1 MDETIRNIV
10 KGDKALKRILGGD
23 GSKESPFVI
32 HTSSPMLSAAIQAE
46 IIDNIYGLGT
56 YDENGLRNYFDSSN
70 GNVGDGDLC
79 EHIVNT
85 PGGEVMSVWFDL
97 HMVRKLSEDPKLSET
112 KRDMVH
118 AATLK
123 LTGEKPPIIEDNKPI
138 AMSGLSHPAKDGVSY
153 GKFTEGAEVFIID
166 ARSDV
171 EVCEKINEHLAPFF
185 KDGWIIGGGSYSL
198 IDGWK
203 NQYNL
208 SRNSEKKVC
217 EFDLRPSLPYIQD
230 VTVFTIASTVFGVG
244 EMIPGTQHA
253 LDELEKFK
261 KLREKQ
267 LNPPKESLLVEGCLV
282 PIGVLAFLYLV
293 YKLLTSLS
301 NN

>member
-1 MDETIRNIV
+1 MNETMRNIV
-10 KGDKALKRILGGD
+10 KGDKALERILGGD
-23 GSKESPFVI
+23 GSKESPFEI
-32 HTSSPMLSAAIQAE
+32 HTSNPMLSAAIQAE
-46 IIDNIYGLGT
+46 IIDNIYGFGT
-56 YDENGLRNYFDSSN
+56 YDENGLRNYFDSPN

-85 PGGEVMSVWFDL
+85 PGGEVISVWFDL
-97 HMVRKLSEDPKLSET
+97 HMVRKLSEDPKLT
-112 KRDMVH
+112 KMKQDMART
-118 AATLK
+118 AASR
-123 LTGEKPPIIEDNKPI
+123 LTDEKPPIIEDNKPS
-138 AMSGLSHPAKDGVSY
+138 AVSGLSHPAKDGVSY
-153 GKFTEGAEVFIID
+153 GKFTEGAEVFIIE
-166 ARSDV
+166 ATSDV

-185 KDGWIIGGGSYSL
+185 KDGWIIGGNSHSL

-230 VTVFTIASTVFGVG
+230 TMVFTVASMLFGVG

-253 LDELEKFK
+253 LDKIEEFK

-267 LNPPKESLLVEGCLV
+267 LNPPKESFLVEGCLV
-282 PIGVLAFLYLV
+282 PIGGFAFLYLI
-293 YKLLTSLS
+293 YKLLSSL
-301 NN
+301 